1 MRYVE
6 ECVHVVFA
14 GWPIGILLFSWC
26 VFAGFAVW
34 LSRVVGRNLP
44 CVFLCGVFLGAGYR
58 ADCQIFSSTLTVYNE
73 SSGNIWTVEL
83 YDSVG
88 HYQSSSINCS
98 GSGCLIGPG
107 GNATYNISEF
117 ASSGSWTFG
126 WIGSSDEPPIYT
138 CGAGFNPST
147 GPQALT
153 AYVYTG
159 GTSGG
164 SNPGSVSNKYCAQ
177 FVNQSG
183 SPVMVGMV
191 NVTQGK
197 VYSLDACGN
206 NSVLV
211 PAGGSQTLCVLGSPG
226 DVVQTFSQ
234 PAQGPLLSTWDG
246 TQPCLP
252 NGFYLG
258 EPQPSATLGP
268 PLSGASIP
276 WGSDPGSISD
286 TNAIVGSFATNA
298 VIFNPSTNNGPIVFS
313 STNETQAVQQGSQAI
328 FSELVNVANGQASQT
343 VGTENDLSGVIAAVN
358 SMSSTLSGS
367 LALGNLAISTVAG
380 DVQFAES
387 NMQIFSSNM
396 LGLVGGFSN
405 GVFSGSVSNTGVI
418 AAGLSNVA
426 SMVQQGATN
435 DVTTNFPDMAA
446 ISNSAAILGMMQWSN
461 QVANA
466 LNSTN
471 VIGSNVFGEAL
482 EETNIGGTSAAVI
495 GDYDTTVFDN
505 APLPMGADI
514 TPSGGEIDIAVP
526 NDGVSPGNI
535 IISLGILPVD
545 VTNVIA
551 LVNNAIAVI
560 LWAYTYYAMW
570 AFGQKCLSYAYFQR
584 QWEGNKTQFLGT
596 NLALSAGLF
605 TIGIVMPFLWAIP
618 GLYASRL
625 VGVGNMGSG
634 LTAALEA
641 LATHSPAAGIA
652 CALIP
657 IQPICAMCVAWVTW
671 RYMAAWQAMM
681 LARSVI
687 YAMVA

>member
-1 MRYVE
+1 MGYAE
-6 ECVHVVFA
+6 KCVHLVFA
-14 GWPIGILLFSWC
+14 DWPLGILLWSWC
-26 VFAGFAVW
+26 MFTGFAVW
-34 LSRVVGRNLP
+34 FARLLGRNLS
-44 CVFLCGVFLGAGYR
+44 CVFLCGFFLGACDR
-58 ADCQIFSSTLTVYNE
+58 ADCQIFDSTLTVYNE
-73 SSGNIWTVEL
+73 SAGNIWTLTL

-88 HYQSSSINCS
+88 HYQSSAINCS

-107 GNATYNISEF
+107 GSETFSIEEF
-117 ASSGSWTFG
+117 ASSGGWTFG
-126 WIGSSDEPPIYT
+126 WVGSSDAPPIFE
-138 CGAGFNPST
+138 CSAGSNPST
-147 GPQALT
+147 GPQPLT
-153 AYVYTG
+153 AYVYNS

-164 SNPGSVSNKYCAQ
+164 STPGSVSNKFCAQ

-197 VYSLDACGN
+197 VYTLDPCGN

-234 PAQGPLLSTWDG
+234 PAQGPLLSTWNG

-268 PLSGASIP
+268 PLSGAAIP

-286 TNAIVGSFATNA
+286 TNSIIGSFATNA
-298 VIFNPSTNNGPIVFS
+298 VIFNPSTNNGPIAFS

-380 DVQFAES
+380 DVQFASS
-387 NMQIFSSNM
+387 NMQIFSSNV

-405 GVFSGSVSNTGVI
+405 GVFSGSESNTGVI
-418 AAGLSNVA
+418 AQGLSNVV
-426 SMVQQGATN
+426 SVVQQGATN
-435 DVTTNFPDMAA
+435 DVTTNFPDWSV
-446 ISNSAAILGMMQWSN
+446 ISNTAAILGMMQWSN

-471 VIGSNVFGEAL
+471 LLGSNVFSEVL
-482 EETNIGGTSAAVI
+482 QETNIGGISSAVI
-495 GDYDTTVFDN
+495 GDYDTTVFDY
-505 APLPMGADI
+505 APLPRGSDI

-526 NDGVSPGNI
+526 SDGVLPSNI
-535 IISLGILPVD
+535 ILSMGILPID

-551 LVNNAIAVI
+551 LVNNAIAMI
-560 LWAYTYYAMW
+560 LWSYVYYAMW
-570 AFGQKCLSYAYFQR
+570 AYGQKCLSDSFFQR
-584 QWEGNKTQFLGT
+584 QWEGNKTQVLGT
-596 NLALSAGLF
+596 NLSMVVGLF
-605 TIGIVMPFLWAIP
+605 TIGVVMPFLWAIP
-618 GLYASRL
+618 GLYAGQL
-625 VGVGNMGSG
+625 VGVSNVSSG
-634 LTAALEA
+634 LTGSLYA

-657 IQPICAMCVAWVTW
+657 IQPICAMCVTWVTW
-671 RYMAAWQAMM
+671 RYLVAFHAMM

-687 YAMVA
+687 FALVA